1 MYTSFHRARPTIPV
15 KKLQPMTGL
24 TFNKTEAGFNT
35 SRRDVSDSLRLEPIN
50 EYYTENLVKKK

>member
-1 MYTSFHRARPTIPV
+1 
-15 KKLQPMTGL
+15 MTGL

-50 EYYTENLVKKK
+50 EYYTENLVKKKQFKPLASPFTSRNQTN